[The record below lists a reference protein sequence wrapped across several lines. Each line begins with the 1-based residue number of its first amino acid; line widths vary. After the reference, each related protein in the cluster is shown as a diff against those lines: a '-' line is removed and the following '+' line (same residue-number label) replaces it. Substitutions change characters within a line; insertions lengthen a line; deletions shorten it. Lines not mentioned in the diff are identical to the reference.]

1 MNSDWLTA
9 SSFERSSEVMSA
21 INVLSIH
28 AKLTLAGVDDPTDLA
43 EISKAKARLVRFLEE
58 LRRLVDGAGQTQANL
73 MVGTDPRLGELALE
87 YIGERKRLPPRALL
101 YTLSLAQL
109 SALVESDSAED
120 VPKLVECLE
129 SLRSLF
135 EQHAHTDIAGIFGD
149 E

>member
-28 AKLTLAGVDDPTDLA
+28 AKLTLAGVDDPADPA
-43 EISKAKARLVRFLEE
+43 EISRAKAKLVRFLED
-58 LRRLVDGAGQTQANL
+58 LRKLIDGADQNQANL

-87 YIGERKRLPPRALL
+87 YIGERRRLPPRTFL

-109 SALVESDSAED
+109 STLVESDGAQDEA
-120 VPKLVECLE
+120 KLVECLE

-135 EQHAHTDIAGIFGD
+135 ERHAHTDIAGIFGD

>member
-43 EISKAKARLVRFLEE
+43 EISKAKAKLVRFLEE
-58 LRRLVDGAGQTQANL
+58 LRKLVDGAGQTQANL

-87 YIGERKRLPPRALL
+87 YIGERRRLPPRAQL
-101 YTLSLAQL
+101 YTLSVAQL

-135 EQHAHTDIAGIFGD
+135 ERHAHNDIAGIFGD